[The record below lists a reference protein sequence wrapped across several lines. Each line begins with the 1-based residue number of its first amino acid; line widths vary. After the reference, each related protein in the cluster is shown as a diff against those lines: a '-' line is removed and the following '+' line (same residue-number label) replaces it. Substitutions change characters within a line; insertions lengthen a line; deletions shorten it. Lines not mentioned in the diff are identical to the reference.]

1 MKFRLMLPAAVLAAF
16 SPTGH
21 AQESDAASAGA
32 TLAPIRVNAQKATP
46 LTQPLDTGSRL
57 GLTSLETPASV
68 EQIDRKTLDT
78 RGDSAIVDAVSR
90 AAGISASP
98 HPGNGGSEP
107 ARAASSARRRSRSSM
122 TACARTARS
131 ASRFRSTRGRS
142 TISTCCA
149 ARRR

>member
-98 HPGNGGSEP
+98 HPGNGGS
-107 ARAASSARRRSRSSM
+107 ARR
-122 TACARTARS
+122 ARL
-131 ASRFRSTRGRS
+131 
-142 TISTCCA
+142 
-149 ARRR
+149 RRRVVGHAAL